1 MRTVRWFRGVVLL
14 LAGSGAAAAVAAPPP
29 ALPALHRLQARLG
42 VATSALVVR
51 LDEHRTLAAIDPK
64 TRLIPASLTKLYTA
78 AAALHRW
85 GPDHRFVTRLA
96 YRGRIAAGVLHG
108 DLVFV
113 GAGDPGLTWDSL
125 WELAAGAVAQAGLR
139 RVRGDL
145 VVDQSR
151 LGAVPC
157 ATSDRCRALHG
168 SDHAYNAPLSSA
180 GVDYGAWCVW
190 VRPAPAAGHRAA
202 AGLCPPVVPG
212 TALVGW
218 VRTTARGHG
227 AHVELWRTTE
237 AGVDTLHIGGAVSAT
252 LPTGRYYVSASDPA
266 HLTGVLLRSLL
277 AARGVRVDGRIR
289 VVSHPLANLAPL
301 VAVKGPTLGHEI
313 SVMMHYSNDYM
324 ADVLALDLVRE
335 RAGDADPPLLADA
348 GAALGRFAAAMDRAA
363 RIPGAAPRG
372 TPVIAS
378 GSGLTPA
385 NRLSADDVVAL
396 LTRMYHSPALFPSYL
411 AALSVPRGAPM
422 RMLRGGNRVWL
433 TQTAVKTG
441 SMNEPVSVLGVAGY
455 FRTRDGGWGAFAVLV
470 NGTRRRPHFAWYQA
484 MAAIEHDIA
493 RLAAVR

>member
-1 MRTVRWFRGVVLL
+1 
-14 LAGSGAAAAVAAPPP
+14 
-29 ALPALHRLQARLG
+29 
-42 VATSALVVR
+42 
-51 LDEHRTLAAIDPK
+51 
-64 TRLIPASLTKLYTA
+64 
-78 AAALHRW
+78 
-85 GPDHRFVTRLA
+85 
-96 YRGRIAAGVLHG
+96 
-108 DLVFV
+108 LVFV

-125 WELAAGAVAQAGLR
+125 WELAAGAAAQAGLR

-180 GVDYGAWCVW
+180 GVNYGAWCVW

-212 TALVGW
+212 TALVGG
-218 VRTTARGHG
+218 VRTTARGYG

-237 AGVDTLHIGGAVSAT
+237 AGVDTLHIGGAVSAA

-266 HLTGVLLRSLL
+266 RLTGVLLRSLL
-277 AARGVRVDGRIR
+277 AARGVRVDGRVR
-289 VVSHPLANLAPL
+289 VVSHPLANLEPL

-493 RLAAVR
+493 RLAAAR